1 MQSRRLGDLAALL
14 QGELIDADADIL
26 ATGFATDNR
35 EVRQGDVFLCIR
47 GAKVDGHD
55 FSAQAV
61 AEGAVASVAERA
73 IEGPHIRVPNLVDAL
88 AAMASTVRSGF
99 DGPVVGITGSAGK
112 TTTKEFLA
120 AALRPLGSILK
131 THGNRNTEYT
141 APLLWMELNGSEA
154 AVVVEMSMRGF
165 GQIEHLVRF
174 SRPTVGIITNIGVA
188 HVEHVGDR
196 HGIARAKAELLQA
209 LPTDGLAVLPRDDDF
224 FEFLVTQAPCPVAT
238 FGWDNS
244 SDARATSW
252 EAISWSESILRGTLD
267 CEPFEARVPVAGR
280 HLAPN
285 ILAALL
291 AAKRLGVSVNE
302 AAAQLPSATL
312 PSMRMEVLQIGK
324 GTVILDAYNA
334 SPPAMI
340 AALETLAELPAR
352 RRLAILGEMKELGP
366 MTESMHAE
374 VGRTLARLNLD
385 QVILLGDA
393 MKWAFEAAKPAP
405 RTSIERA
412 ENLSEASRL
421 VEGLEE
427 GDVLLIKGSRS
438 LELERLVTPVGA

>member
-1 MQSRRLGDLAALL
+1 MQSRRLGDLAKLL
-14 QGELIDADADIL
+14 HGELIGADADLL

-35 EVRQGDVFLCIR
+35 QVQPGDVFLCIR

-55 FSAQAV
+55 FSDQAL
-61 AEGAVASVAERA
+61 AAGAVACVAERT
-73 IEGPHIRVPNLVDAL
+73 ISGSHIRVPNLVDAL
-88 AAMASTVRSGF
+88 ARMASTVRSEF

-120 AALRPLGSILK
+120 AALRPLGSVLK
-131 THGNRNTEYT
+131 TQGNRNTEYT
-141 APLLWMELNGSEA
+141 APLLWMELDGSEA
-154 AVVVEMSMRGF
+154 VVVVEMSMRGF
-165 GQIEHLVRF
+165 GQIEHLARF

-209 LPTDGLAVLPRDDDF
+209 LPIDGLAVLPRDDDF
-224 FEFLVTQAPCPVAT
+224 FEFLVAQAPCPVAT
-238 FGWDNS
+238 FGWDSS

-267 CEPFEARVPVAGR
+267 GEPFEARVPVAGR

-427 GDVLLIKGSRS
+427 SDVLLIKGSRS